1 MPRGLILHSIPSTI
15 GENFPAIMKTETT
28 TGIHNSGSQVDEM
41 ENEHSEARSR
51 DEADMIR
58 MGKAQQTKVRTL
70 GEIKPTV
77 Y

>member
-1 MPRGLILHSIPSTI
+1 
-15 GENFPAIMKTETT
+15 MKTENA
-28 TGIHNSGSQVDEM
+28 TGIHTSGLQVDEM
-41 ENEHSEARSR
+41 ENEHSETTSP

-70 GEIKPTV
+70 GRIKPAV